1 MGVEKMFEDPRQQ
14 ALLGLSTGLLQAAG
28 PSARPVSLGQAL
40 GGGMQNA
47 MQMYQAAKQA
57 KEVEDYKNQQI
68 ALMKLKEMRDQAE
81 FDNRNKWI
89 NALTGNNTAP
99 SAAKPAYQFDQ
110 YQTGEDSQETMR
122 AKGDALVSSAQNQTP
137 RQLGVGGLN
146 LNTILSGAAMNM
158 PGVKE
163 ALDIYK
169 YQNEPQKL
177 EAGSTYRDR
186 ITGQE
191 RYMPKLDTGAAI
203 DAQGNY
209 INMPGYVN
217 SVSQLEGAKAGA
229 IESAK
234 ARNNLVTI
242 TPRGENPTMLTQAQ
256 LLDMVGGGQPQQ
268 PAPAMPR
275 QNAATPQNWKGINNQ
290 YATGA
295 GDRQSEQLRIL
306 QDELRTE
313 TNPENRAA
321 LNREIMRV
329 SGQQPAQQVPQAPMR
344 QPMPQQAARAPGIQ
358 LQSKEEEARNIAAI
372 NSQFK
377 TGDKLNDNWI
387 DKTLN
392 PVTEA
397 GAAAKESKANITALR
412 NIDFKTGWGTEAK
425 AKAASVL
432 TGLGIAPKNAEMFA
446 ANAEQFRSVAKK
458 NLLTMLREQT
468 GPQTDKDANNAEATY
483 VSLGNTPQANQFIL
497 DFAEAMSNMKERKAQ
512 YYQEALPY
520 ARQGNDLTQ
529 IDRRWAKI
537 SGSIWSDPIMQKWI
551 KK

>member
-1 MGVEKMFEDPRQQ
+1 MGLLDTMFSDPQQ
-14 ALLGLSTGLLQAAG
+14 QGLLGLASGLLAAG
-28 PSARPVSLGQAL
+28 GPSTKPVSIGQAL
-40 GGGMQNA
+40 GVGLNQGMNA
-47 MQMYQAAKQA
+47 YQAALQA
-57 KEVEDYKNQQI
+57 KEMQDYKKQQI

-81 FDNRNKWI
+81 FDNRNKWL
-89 NALTGNNTAP
+89 NAVMGWQPQPQSNY
-99 SAAKPAYQFDQ
+99 KFDEN
-110 YQTGEDSQETMR
+110 QTGEDSVQSMR
-122 AKGDALVSSAQNQTP
+122 DKGNALSGNPIPSPSN
-137 RQLGVGGLN
+137 GLN
-146 LNTILSGAAMNM
+146 INTIMQGAIMGM
-158 PGVKE
+158 PGAKE
-163 ALDIYK
+163 LLDIYK

-229 IESAK
+229 TEAAK
-234 ARNNLVTI
+234 ARSNLVTI

-275 QNAATPQNWKGINNQ
+275 QNAATPQNWQGINNQ
-290 YATGA
+290 YARNA

-306 QDELRTE
+306 QDELRAE

-329 SGQQPAQQVPQAPMR
+329 SGQQPAQQVSQAPMR
-344 QPMPQQAARAPGIQ
+344 QPMAQQAARAPGIQ
-358 LQSKEEEARNIAAI
+358 LQSKEDETRNIAAI

-397 GAAAKESKANITALR
+397 GAAAKDTKANVTALR

-425 AKAASVL
+425 AKAASIL
-432 TGLGIAPKNAEMFA
+432 TGLGVAPKNAELFA
-446 ANAEQFRSVAKK
+446 ANAEQFKSSAMK
-458 NLLTMLREQT
+458 NMLTIFAEQK
-468 GPQTDKDANNAEATY
+468 GPQTENDAKRVQETF
-483 VSLGNTPQANQFIL
+483 VSLGNTPRANQFML
-497 DFAEAMSNMKERKAQ
+497 DFAEAQANMKERKAQ

-529 IDRRWAKI
+529 IDRRWSKV